1 MKRFLLFSF
10 PEFYPSGGF
19 EDFVECF
26 DTIEDAKEYHESHNV
41 DYYKEIY
48 HIYDLE
54 LKKIIY
60 KNYNA

>member
-10 PEFYPSGGF
+10 PEYYPSGGF

-26 DTIEDAKEYHESHNV
+26 DTIEEAKCYYASDKV
-41 DYYKEIY
+41 DYYKEIC

-54 LKKIIY
+54 LKKIVY